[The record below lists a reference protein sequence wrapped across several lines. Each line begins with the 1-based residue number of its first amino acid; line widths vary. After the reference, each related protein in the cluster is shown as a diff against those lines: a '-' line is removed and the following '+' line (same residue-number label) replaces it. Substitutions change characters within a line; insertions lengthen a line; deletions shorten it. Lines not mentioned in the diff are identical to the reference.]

1 MPQPLPETACLHHT
15 PGGLANS
22 SIAGTLQHIM
32 QVPQERPGT
41 SRGASKRA
49 SPWVSPLTG
58 ACNGSA
64 ARPRPDH
71 EAVVGILGDLPPQI
85 FLVLEGHQAVVHLL
99 EIGIAGGGLG
109 VDLVR

>member
-15 PGGLANS
+15 PGGFANS

-41 SRGASKRA
+41 SRGASIWGA
-49 SPWVSPLTG
+49 PLT
-58 ACNGSA
+58 AARDGSA

-71 EAVVGILGDLPPQI
+71 EAVVGVLGDLPPQI
-85 FLVLEGHQAVVHLL
+85 FLVLEGHQAVVDLL
-99 EIGIAGGGLG
+99 EVGIGGRSLR
-109 VDLVR
+109 VDLV

>member
-15 PGGLANS
+15 PGGFANS

-41 SRGASKRA
+41 SRGAS
-49 SPWVSPLTG
+49 VGGSPLTV

-71 EAVVGILGDLPPQI
+71 EAVVGIFGDLPPQI
-85 FLVLEGHQAVVHLL
+85 FLVLERHQAVVHLL
-99 EIGIAGGGLG
+99 EIGIAGG
-109 VDLVR
+109 